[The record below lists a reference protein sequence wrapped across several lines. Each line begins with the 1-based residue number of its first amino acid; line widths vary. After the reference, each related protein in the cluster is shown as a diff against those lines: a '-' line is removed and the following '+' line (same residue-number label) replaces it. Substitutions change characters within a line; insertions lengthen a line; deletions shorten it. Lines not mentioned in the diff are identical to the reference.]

1 MYEYG
6 HKNIVENS
14 VLCCR
19 YAVKYRYK
27 DVMYER
33 KIFSYDCN
41 ILRKVFTKKLII
53 KILDVLVMKILTSNF
68 SHTGYKMFLCG
79 KDIFS
84 YFMNLLFQPQLH
96 KVLCCEL

>member
-1 MYEYG
+1 MLKIIQMYEYG

-27 DVMYER
+27 DVIYER

-68 SHTGYKMFLCG
+68 LTQDVKCSCA
-79 KDIFS
+79 
-84 YFMNLLFQPQLH
+84 
-96 KVLCCEL
+96 